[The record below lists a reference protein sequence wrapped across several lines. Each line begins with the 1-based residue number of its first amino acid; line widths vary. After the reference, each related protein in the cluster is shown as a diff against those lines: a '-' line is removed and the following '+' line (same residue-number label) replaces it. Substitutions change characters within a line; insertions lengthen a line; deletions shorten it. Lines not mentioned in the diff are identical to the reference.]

1 MIHLPDGLQF
11 ALTWSIP
18 DNFGGMTS
26 ALLHR
31 SRAFVRLADRPVDI
45 LTFDARDDYP
55 QVEARLRLRGELIDG
70 MRLVNLW
77 DWLRVNPVP
86 ADAPGS
92 LSLDRHVFT
101 PLAGTAPVVTRY
113 ADDGST
119 VLQVDYHRSDGSLLA
134 TDRRDT
140 REPGTLGG
148 RSVVLC
154 DETGEPIRSW
164 GRVWALYRFWI
175 DLLRQRRPSYL
186 LVDSKTVANFAATY
200 RRKRAVTMHIVHNSH
215 LQGDELRQSRR
226 EVFENLGAFDS
237 VVLLTER
244 QRADVVS
251 LLGPQPHLAVIPNG
265 REVGARVP
273 LERDVR
279 RGIVLASLTAR
290 KRVGHAV
297 RAVTA
302 AGASVD
308 IYGDGDERAALETM
322 AGPNVVFH
330 GYDADARLRL
340 ADASFL
346 LSTATSEGLPLALV
360 EAMAAG
366 CLPIAYDVP
375 YGPSDLIVD
384 GRTGFLVPSGDEVAL
399 AAAIERLLSLPR
411 RTVTRMRRAAM
422 RAARA
427 YSDDAV
433 TRSWATEMRMAAY
446 RKQVAWAVEHQ
457 TG

>member
-45 LTFDARDDYP
+45 LTFDARTDYP
-55 QVEARLRLRGELIDG
+55 QVDARLRERGELIDG
-70 MRLVNLW
+70 MRLLNLW
-77 DWLRVNPVP
+77 DWLRENPVP
-86 ADAPGS
+86 ADAPGT
-92 LSLDRHVFT
+92 LSLDRHPFT
-101 PLAGTAPVVTRY
+101 PLEGSDLVVTRY
-113 ADDGST
+113 ADDGET
-119 VLQVDYHRSDGSLLA
+119 ILQVDYHRADGSLLA
-134 TDRRDT
+134 TDRRDVV
-140 REPGTLGG
+140 ESGVPGG
-148 RSVVLC
+148 RAIVLC
-154 DETGEPIRSW
+154 DENGVPVRSW

-175 DLLRQRRPSYL
+175 DLLRQRRPSFL
-186 LVDSKTVANFAATY
+186 LVDSKTVANFATTY

-215 LQGDELRQSRR
+215 LQGDGLRQSRR

-244 QRADVVS
+244 QRADVVAM
-251 LLGPQPHLAVIPNG
+251 LGPQPNLAVIPNG

-279 RGIVLASLTAR
+279 RGMVLASLTAR

-297 RAVTA
+297 RAATA
-302 AGASVD
+302 AGASLDV
-308 IYGDGDERAALETM
+308 YGDGEERAALEKM
-322 AGPNVVFH
+322 SGSNVVFH
-330 GYDADARLRL
+330 GHVADARSRL
-340 ADASFL
+340 VDASFL

-384 GRTGFLVPSGDEVAL
+384 GRTGFLVPPGDEHAL
-399 AAAIERLLSLPR
+399 TATIEHLLSLPK

-433 TRSWATEMRMAAY
+433 TRSWATEMRIADH
-446 RKQVAWAVEHQ
+446 RKQRAWAVEHQ
-457 TG
+457 VG